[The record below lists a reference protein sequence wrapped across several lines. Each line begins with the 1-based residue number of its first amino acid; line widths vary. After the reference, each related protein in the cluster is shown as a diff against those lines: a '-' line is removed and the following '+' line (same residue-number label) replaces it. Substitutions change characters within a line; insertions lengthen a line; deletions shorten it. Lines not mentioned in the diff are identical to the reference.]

1 LLDNEKNSKLQKEN
15 DDLKNLIKDLEF
27 NLKKQEEEAQSLF
40 NPKNE
45 LEIVKKDLE
54 LTIIHNE
61 ELQNI
66 LKSSKEKVVLLEV
79 KDVYV

>member
-1 LLDNEKNSKLQKEN
+1 MLDNEKNSKLQKEN

>member
-1 LLDNEKNSKLQKEN
+1 M
-15 DDLKNLIKDLEF
+15 KNLIKDLEF